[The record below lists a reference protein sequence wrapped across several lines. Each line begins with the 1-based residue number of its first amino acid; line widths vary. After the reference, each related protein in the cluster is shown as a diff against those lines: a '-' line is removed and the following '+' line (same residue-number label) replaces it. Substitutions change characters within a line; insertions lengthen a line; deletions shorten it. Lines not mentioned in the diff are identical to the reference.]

1 MGTELRGKLESMD
14 LVQDA
19 FVAAVK
25 DLDNFEY
32 RDEGDF
38 LRWMSKIA
46 ENRIRDNLK
55 RLHADKRDIRREVPV
70 DHRVPTEG
78 DDCPRMREPLRNTTP
93 SVIISVREELDKL
106 EDAMNLLKPQY
117 REVIVL
123 NQIEG
128 LSLKEIGDR
137 LSKSPDAVRMLVARA
152 MAALAGAF
160 EKV

>member
-78 DDCPRMREPLRNTTP
+78 DDCPRMPEPLRNTTP

>member
-1 MGTELRGKLESMD
+1 MGTELRGRLESMD

-19 FVAAVK
+19 FVAALK
-25 DLDNFEY
+25 GLDRFEY

-55 RLHADKRDIRREVPV
+55 RLHADKRDIRKEVHI
-70 DHRVPTEG
+70 DHRVPTTA
-78 DDCPRMREPLRNTTP
+78 DNTPRLHEPIRTTTP
-93 SVIISVREELDKL
+93 SVIISVSEDLDKL
-106 EDAMNLLKPQY
+106 ENAMNILKPEY

-128 LSLKEIGDR
+128 LSLKQIAEK
-137 LSKSPDAVRMLVARA
+137 LSKSPDAVRMLLARA
-152 MAALAGAF
+152 MASLAAAF